1 MEVCDAR
8 GKRVCGQG
16 GPRANEDRSCPRPC
30 PTRPRPAHKRSR
42 GPYYECNVRGY
53 AVIPGVD
60 IRSCLYRSSDRLVKA
75 KFTKTLTF

>member
-1 MEVCDAR
+1 MLRINVTDAR
-8 GKRVCGQG
+8 DTFQRTSALCV
-16 GPRANEDRSCPRPC
+16 
-30 PTRPRPAHKRSR
+30 R